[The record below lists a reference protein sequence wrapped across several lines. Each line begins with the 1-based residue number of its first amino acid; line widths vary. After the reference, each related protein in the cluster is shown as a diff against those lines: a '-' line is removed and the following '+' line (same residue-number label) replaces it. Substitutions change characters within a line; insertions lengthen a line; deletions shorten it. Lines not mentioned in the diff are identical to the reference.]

1 MTRLFLHISF
11 IFILIFSLLSC
22 RESAIREA
30 DVAEDTEAKAM
41 LAGIWIDEDEESV
54 MFRVKGDTIY
64 YPDTTSSPVM
74 FKIIRDTMILSGK
87 NESKYPIVRQTKNIF
102 EFKNQNGDV
111 IKLVRSENPGDSL
124 LFGNR
129 ATVVLNQQ
137 MTIKRDTIVSHA
149 EKKFHCYLQVNPTR
163 YKVYRSFTNAE
174 GIEIENVYYDNII
187 HVSIF
192 EGASKFYSKDFR
204 KDDFKGFV
212 PAGLLEQMI
221 LSDIGLQSLDDTG
234 FNYHAQL
241 AIPDSPSSFIVG
253 FTVSYEGRVNMHVPK

>member
-1 MTRLFLHISF
+1 MTRLFLHITF
-11 IFILIFSLLSC
+11 VFVLAFMLVAC
-22 RESAIREA
+22 RDSAKHEA
-30 DVAEDTEAKAM
+30 DVQEDMEAKAM

-54 MFRVKGDTIY
+54 MFRAKGDTIY

-74 FKIIRDTMILSGK
+74 FKIVGDTMILSGN
-87 NESKYPIVRQTKNIF
+87 NESKYPIVRQTRNIF
-102 EFKNQNGDV
+102 DFKNQNGDV
-111 IKLVRSENPGDSL
+111 VKLVRSENPADSL
-124 LFGNR
+124 LFENR
-129 ATVVLNQQ
+129 PTVVLNQK
-137 MTIKRDTIVSHA
+137 MTIKRDTVVSHA
-149 EKKFHCYLQVNPTR
+149 EKKYHCYLQVNPTR

-174 GIEIENVYYDNII
+174 GIEVENVYYDNII

-192 EGASKFYSKDFR
+192 DGASKFYSKDFR

-221 LSDIGLQSLDDTG
+221 LSDIDFVSLDGNG

-253 FTVSYEGRVNMHVPK
+253 FTVSYKGRVNMHVPK